1 MSVSS
6 LQAHITKLNTQI
18 GSLKEDLAA
27 QELLTASLKN
37 CLEHNEVHDIV
48 TSIVSQVVSQEV
60 ETTLNQQV
68 TDLTAEKASLGDQAK
83 DLTAEKAS
91 LGDQVKNLTAE
102 KASLATTN
110 SRLKAALVTVAL
122 VAGGV
127 IAVVKNPG
135 AVNSTLDSLK
145 ALVKR

>member
-1 MSVSS
+1 MSAASYTSHIAS
-6 LQAHITKLNTQI
+6 LNAQILDLQENVKINTHLI
-18 GSLKEDLAA
+18 SGLSKAKVNLKE
-27 QELLTASLKN
+27 
-37 CLEHNEVHDIV
+37 EVDV
-48 TSIVSQVVSQEV
+48 
-60 ETTLNQQV
+60 
-68 TDLTAEKASLGDQAK
+68 
-83 DLTAEKAS
+83 LTAEKAS
-91 LGDQVKNLTAE
+91 LGDQVTDLTAE

-110 SRLKAALVTVAL
+110 SRLKAALFTVAL

>member
-1 MSVSS
+1 MSVANYDSHIAS
-6 LQAHITKLNTQI
+6 LNKQI
-18 GSLKEDLAA
+18 
-27 QELLTASLKN
+27 QELQQNAKISTGHISGLSMAIARFK
-37 CLEHNEVHDIV
+37 EQVDI
-48 TSIVSQVVSQEV
+48 
-60 ETTLNQQV
+60 
-68 TDLTAEKASLGDQAK
+68 
-83 DLTAEKAS
+83 LTAEKAS
-91 LGDQVKNLTAE
+91 LGDQVTDLTAE

>member
-1 MSVSS
+1 MSVANYNSYITNLNS
-6 LQAHITKLNTQI
+6 QIQVLEQNAKISQNHISGLSKANTKF
-18 GSLKEDLAA
+18 KE
-27 QELLTASLKN
+27 
-37 CLEHNEVHDIV
+37 EVDI
-48 TSIVSQVVSQEV
+48 
-60 ETTLNQQV
+60 
-68 TDLTAEKASLGDQAK
+68 
-83 DLTAEKAS
+83 LTAEKAS
-91 LGDQVKNLTAE
+91 LGDQVTVLTAE

-145 ALVKR
+145 ALIKR

>member
-1 MSVSS
+1 MSVSNFNN
-6 LQAHITKLNTQI
+6 HI
-18 GSLKEDLAA
+18 
-27 QELLTASLKN
+27 ASLNAQIQDLQQNVK
-37 CLEHNEVHDIV
+37 I
-48 TSIVSQVVSQEV
+48 SIDQISFLSTAKAKFQEQV
-60 ETTLNQQV
+60 
-68 TDLTAEKASLGDQAK
+68 K
-83 DLTAEKAS
+83 DLTAEVT
-91 LGDQVKNLTAE
+91 DLTAE

-145 ALVKR
+145 ALIKR

>member
-1 MSVSS
+1 MSVSNFNS
-6 LQAHITKLNTQI
+6 HI
-18 GSLKEDLAA
+18 
-27 QELLTASLKN
+27 ASLNAQILDLQQNVKISMDQISFLSTAKAKIN
-37 CLEHNEVHDIV
+37 DQVDI
-48 TSIVSQVVSQEV
+48 
-60 ETTLNQQV
+60 
-68 TDLTAEKASLGDQAK
+68 
-83 DLTAEKAS
+83 LTAEKAS
-91 LGDQVKNLTAE
+91 LGDQVTVLTAE

-122 VAGGV
+122 VAGGF